1 MTTCSIVYLDWLFI
15 HITFNIPR
23 ILYLRSK
30 KIIKNEL
37 LWIILIIT
45 NFGLTLLAFRIWG
58 KLGLFVFAIISIIL
72 ANIQV
77 LKQVQLFG
85 LDGSM
90 GDISYIGIYLI
101 SDILSENYGKET
113 ARKIIWLGMFS
124 IIAVTII
131 MYLSLQFIPSPYD
144 QAQRALT
151 DIFSF
156 FPRLV
161 VASLCAFFV
170 SQSYDIVAYQFWR
183 KKFPAYR
190 YIWLRNGM
198 STLVSQLMDITI
210 FTLIAF
216 LGVFS
221 LVYIIKIL
229 ITSCIL
235 RTIISIADTPFVY
248 WSVAIKKKV
257 IEI

>member
-1 MTTCSIVYLDWLFI
+1 
-15 HITFNIPR
+15 
-23 ILYLRSK
+23 
-30 KIIKNEL
+30 
-37 LWIILIIT
+37 
-45 NFGLTLLAFRIWG
+45 
-58 KLGLFVFAIISIIL
+58 
-72 ANIQV
+72 
-77 LKQVQLFG
+77 
-85 LDGSM
+85 M
-90 GDISYIGIYLI
+90 GDISYIGVYLI

-113 ARKIIWLGMFS
+113 ARKIIWLGIFS
-124 IIAVTII
+124 IIAVTVM
-131 MYLSLQFIPSPYD
+131 MYLSLQFIPSQYD
-144 QAQRALT
+144 QAQQALNN
-151 DIFSF
+151 IFAF

-161 VASLCAFFV
+161 AASLCAFFI
-170 SQSYDIVAYQFWR
+170 SQSYDIFAYQFWR

-198 STLVSQLMDITI
+198 STLISQLMDNAI

-221 LVYIIKIL
+221 FNYMLKIF

-235 RTIISIADTPFVY
+235 RTIISIIDTPFIY

>member
-1 MTTCSIVYLDWLFI
+1 MWRQAIFINEILWASLIVV
-15 HITFNIPR
+15 
-23 ILYLRSK
+23 
-30 KIIKNEL
+30 
-37 LWIILIIT
+37 

-58 KLGLFVFAIISIIL
+58 KLGLFVFAILSIIL

-90 GDISYIGIYLI
+90 GDISYIGVYLI

-124 IIAVTII
+124 IVSVAMI
-131 MYLSLQFIPSPYD
+131 MFLSLQFIPSQYD
-144 QAQRALT
+144 QVQQSLSN
-151 DIFSF
+151 IFTI

-161 VASLCAFFV
+161 AASLCAFFI
-170 SQSYDIVAYQFWR
+170 SQSYDIIAYQFWR

-198 STLVSQLMDITI
+198 STMISQLMDNAI

-216 LGVFS
+216 VGTFS
-221 LVYIIKIL
+221 FHYMLQIF

-235 RTIISIADTPFVY
+235 RTVISIVDTPFVY
-248 WSVAIKKKV
+248 WSVAIKRKV
-257 IEI
+257 VEI